1 MSGAFDDSELFE
13 DEWVDVYDASGRKA
27 SLRHLATV
35 RCNNKTYMILGS
47 LQDDADEK
55 GALMLIREDQ
65 TVDGATQFVVA
76 NDRSEIESV
85 VGQFV
90 LRVMMDHMDELPPE
104 FSDEPDWMDMTE
116 MGDDTEACGCSH
128 KPGEFCYCDD
138 PMYLQ

>member
-1 MSGAFDDSELFE
+1 MSGSFDDSELFD
-13 DEWVDVYDASGRKA
+13 DEWVDVYDSAGRKA

-47 LQDDADEK
+47 LQDDMDEK
-55 GALMLIREDQ
+55 GALMLIREER
-65 TVDGATQFVVA
+65 TVDGATEFVIA
-76 NDRSEIESV
+76 NDQGEIENV

-90 LRVMMDHMDELPPE
+90 LKVLMNHMDELPSE
-104 FSDEPDWMDMTE
+104 ISDELDQLDPMDWE
-116 MGDDTEACGCSH
+116 EPVEACGCSH